1 MYISQDPIGLAG
13 NNPTLYGYVC
23 DSNTEIDPF
32 GLECGRKVKPLK
44 EREKVYRVYFM
55 EELQKQV
62 ELHGQESVLT
72 NIKITEIRQ
81 DFLPGKK
88 VK

>member
-1 MYISQDPIGLAG
+1 
-13 NNPTLYGYVC
+13 
-23 DSNTEIDPF
+23 
-32 GLECGRKVKPLK
+32 
-44 EREKVYRVYFM
+44 M
-55 EELQKQV
+55 EEIQKQV